1 MKFSSFLILASF
13 ICALLSAGSLALADG
28 TNTITIEGGGW
39 GHGVGMS
46 QYGAYGR
53 ALPVNQGGGGQTA
66 AEILEF
72 YYPNTSLTQD
82 ENVPDDIR
90 VHLFSGLGATF
101 TTSGPIDIKNG
112 NDETFASLTEG
123 TELTFGYGQNEFT
136 ITNTQGVDICI
147 DDSGETPVNR
157 CEVEPI
163 YIELSENEPIQ
174 TDVISQFTNISTSGN
189 SYQWGSLT
197 VRKRTF
203 AGGGIYVL
211 LENLPMDKYLY
222 GLAEVPASWPD
233 AALETQAIAGRT
245 YAYQRVLSRRGNANW
260 TVPWDVYSTV
270 NDQHYTGYSNESGAY
285 APNWQSA
292 VDVTSQNVL
301 LINQSPIIAYYSS
314 SNGGATAAGSYVF
327 CTSANFPCA
336 NISYLQAQPD
346 AFDSSGNP
354 YGTWSRSYS
363 GQELGRWVADSLG
376 SIGHVTALSISG
388 DVDPYGR
395 TDHADITIY
404 GTSGTKVTKGD
415 SFMSLVNSGLSSEG
429 RDKSEQ
435 ILSTLYFVPNFS
447 LPDNRV
453 HQDYDNLLPAGWIG
467 TESRDDFGTA
477 TVAADFNGDNAID
490 FTVGVSGENIG
501 SISDAGLIHTIYG
514 GNGGIGVNETIYQ
527 GEDGW
532 PGVPESGDE
541 FGAALT
547 SADFNGDGFDDLA
560 VGSPGD
566 EIGGF
571 DNAGMVTVAYGSATG
586 LGNQQI
592 FHQNTGGIGGAA
604 AAGDRFGSSL
614 ATGDINA
621 DGFDDLI
628 IGVPGEYRCWPR
640 VCGAVGGINI
650 IYGSANGLTSA
661 NDHYFTQN
669 SRGIGG
675 ISAVGDQFG
684 ASVASGD
691 IDNDGFDDVIIGV
704 PGDYRCWRRVCGAVG
719 AINIMYGTGNGL
731 SAANDH
737 YFTQNSSGVDGVS
750 GVGDEFGAFVTTS
763 DINDDGFSD
772 VIIGTP
778 GERISSRNNAGA
790 VHVLYGT
797 NNGTTTAND
806 TFLYVS
812 QSLFTGSSQSN
823 ARFGTSV
830 TVIDNDLIIGA
841 PGTTINGA
849 TAAGAIYYLRD

>member
-1 MKFSSFLILASF
+1 MVQYPDIL
-13 ICALLSAGSLALADG
+13 G
-28 TNTITIEGGGW
+28 T
-39 GHGVGMS
+39 
-46 QYGAYGR
+46 
-53 ALPVNQGGGGQTA
+53 
-66 AEILEF
+66 
-72 YYPNTSLTQD
+72 
-82 ENVPDDIR
+82 
-90 VHLFSGLGATF
+90 
-101 TTSGPIDIKNG
+101 
-112 NDETFASLTEG
+112 
-123 TELTFGYGQNEFT
+123 
-136 ITNTQGVDICI
+136 
-147 DDSGETPVNR
+147 
-157 CEVEPI
+157 
-163 YIELSENEPIQ
+163 
-174 TDVISQFTNISTSGN
+174 TD
-189 SYQWGSLT
+189 
-197 VRKRTF
+197 
-203 AGGGIYVL
+203 
-211 LENLPMDKYLY
+211 
-222 GLAEVPASWPD
+222 
-233 AALETQAIAGRT
+233 
-245 YAYQRVLSRRGNANW
+245 
-260 TVPWDVYSTV
+260 
-270 NDQHYTGYSNESGAY
+270 
-285 APNWQSA
+285 WQQ
-292 VDVTSQNVL
+292 V
-301 LINQSPIIAYYSS
+301 
-314 SNGGATAAGSYVF
+314 
-327 CTSANFPCA
+327 
-336 NISYLQAQPD
+336 
-346 AFDSSGNP
+346 P
-354 YGTWSRSYS
+354 YGTVIRNDGYGCLGGSSDPDPNPNPPTVNVVSQNTSDFLPS
-363 GQELGRWVADSLG
+363 GWNLAESFDGF
-376 SIGHVTALSISG
+376 
-388 DVDPYGR
+388 
-395 TDHADITIY
+395 
-404 GTSGTKVTKGD
+404 GTSLSEADFDGD
-415 SFMSLVNSGLSSEG
+415 GEIDLVVGS
-429 RDKSEQ
+429 
-435 ILSTLYFVPNFS
+435 
-447 LPDNRV
+447 
-453 HQDYDNLLPAGWIG
+453 A
-467 TESRDDFGTA
+467 TESVGQNVSA
-477 TVAADFNGDNAID
+477 GIIHVID
-490 FTVGVSGENIG
+490 GFPRIN
-501 SISDAGLIHTIYG
+501 
-514 GNGGIGVNETIYQ
+514 NNQNPYQ

-541 FGAALT
+541 FGATLA
-547 SADFNGDGFDDLA
+547 AGDFDGDGFDDLA

-704 PGDYRCWRRVCGAVG
+704 PGDYRCWPRVCGAVG

-778 GERISSRNNAGA
+778 GERISSRNDAGA

-823 ARFGTSV
+823 ARFGTSI
-830 TVIDNDLIIGA
+830 TVINNDLIIGA

-849 TAAGAIYYLRD
+849 TAAGAIYYHTN

>member
-1 MKFSSFLILASF
+1 MKPISMLLACLCLVFTSFAVDIAKSQPSFADHQNPTDSTWMPFIGEYKVWCTLAIGTGPCATHHGTWGIDFDTPIDVPIYATGSGHIKQLYGGCSPYGGSCNSGAGNWLSIDHGDHWSRYIHLSSFA
-13 ICALLSAGSLALADG
+13 AG
-28 TNTITIEGGGW
+28 I
-39 GHGVGMS
+39 GVGDWIEAGQLVGYAGLS
-46 QYGAYGR
+46 GTTSTASHLHYDETSPQN
-53 ALPVNQGGGGQTA
+53 LPVNRIFFGPFVACHGDTMVQYPD
-66 AEILEF
+66 IL
-72 YYPNTSLTQD
+72 
-82 ENVPDDIR
+82 
-90 VHLFSGLGATF
+90 G
-101 TTSGPIDIKNG
+101 TTD
-112 NDETFASLTEG
+112 
-123 TELTFGYGQNEFT
+123 
-136 ITNTQGVDICI
+136 
-147 DDSGETPVNR
+147 
-157 CEVEPI
+157 
-163 YIELSENEPIQ
+163 
-174 TDVISQFTNISTSGN
+174 
-189 SYQWGSLT
+189 
-197 VRKRTF
+197 
-203 AGGGIYVL
+203 
-211 LENLPMDKYLY
+211 
-222 GLAEVPASWPD
+222 
-233 AALETQAIAGRT
+233 
-245 YAYQRVLSRRGNANW
+245 
-260 TVPWDVYSTV
+260 
-270 NDQHYTGYSNESGAY
+270 
-285 APNWQSA
+285 WQQ
-292 VDVTSQNVL
+292 V
-301 LINQSPIIAYYSS
+301 
-314 SNGGATAAGSYVF
+314 
-327 CTSANFPCA
+327 
-336 NISYLQAQPD
+336 
-346 AFDSSGNP
+346 P
-354 YGTWSRSYS
+354 YGTVIRNDGY
-363 GQELGRWVADSLG
+363 GCLGGASDPNPNPNPPTVNVVSQNTSDFLPLG
-376 SIGHVTALSISG
+376 WNLAESFDGF
-388 DVDPYGR
+388 
-395 TDHADITIY
+395 
-404 GTSGTKVTKGD
+404 GTSLSEADFDGD
-415 SFMSLVNSGLSSEG
+415 GEVDLVVGS
-429 RDKSEQ
+429 
-435 ILSTLYFVPNFS
+435 
-447 LPDNRV
+447 
-453 HQDYDNLLPAGWIG
+453 A
-467 TESRDDFGTA
+467 TESVGQNVSA
-477 TVAADFNGDNAID
+477 GIIHVID
-490 FTVGVSGENIG
+490 GFPRIN
-501 SISDAGLIHTIYG
+501 
-514 GNGGIGVNETIYQ
+514 NNQNPYQ

-571 DNAGMVTVAYGSATG
+571 DNAGMVTVAYGSVTG

-849 TAAGAIYYLRD
+849 TAAGAIYYHTN

>member
-1 MKFSSFLILASF
+1 MGRWIADSSL
-13 ICALLSAGSLALADG
+13 G
-28 TNTITIEGGGW
+28 
-39 GHGVGMS
+39 GVG
-46 QYGAYGR
+46 
-53 ALPVNQGGGGQTA
+53 
-66 AEILEF
+66 
-72 YYPNTSLTQD
+72 
-82 ENVPDDIR
+82 
-90 VHLFSGLGATF
+90 
-101 TTSGPIDIKNG
+101 
-112 NDETFASLTEG
+112 
-123 TELTFGYGQNEFT
+123 
-136 ITNTQGVDICI
+136 
-147 DDSGETPVNR
+147 
-157 CEVEPI
+157 
-163 YIELSENEPIQ
+163 
-174 TDVISQFTNISTSGN
+174 
-189 SYQWGSLT
+189 
-197 VRKRTF
+197 
-203 AGGGIYVL
+203 
-211 LENLPMDKYLY
+211 
-222 GLAEVPASWPD
+222 
-233 AALETQAIAGRT
+233 
-245 YAYQRVLSRRGNANW
+245 
-260 TVPWDVYSTV
+260 
-270 NDQHYTGYSNESGAY
+270 
-285 APNWQSA
+285 
-292 VDVTSQNVL
+292 DVTGL
-301 LINQSPIIAYYSS
+301 RL
-314 SNGGATAAGSYVF
+314 
-327 CTSANFPCA
+327 
-336 NISYLQAQPD
+336 
-346 AFDSSGNP
+346 
-354 YGTWSRSYS
+354 
-363 GQELGRWVADSLG
+363 
-376 SIGHVTALSISG
+376 SG
-388 DVDPYGR
+388 DHGISGR
-395 TDHADITIY
+395 TDHVDITIIGSN
-404 GTSGTKVTKGD
+404 GTVTTKGD
-415 SFMSLVNSGLSSEG
+415 SFMAIVNSGLTDDG
-429 RDKSEQ
+429 RGLAEQ
-435 ILSTLYFVPNFS
+435 ILSTKYFFPNFA
-447 LPDNRV
+447 LTDKRI
-453 HQDYDNLLPAGWIG
+453 HQDYANFLPPGWIG
-467 TESRDDFGTA
+467 AETNDKFGTSF
-477 TVAADFNGDNAID
+477 TQGDFNGDQSKDIVIGAP
-490 FTVGVSGENIG
+490 GESIG
-501 SISDAGLIHTIYG
+501 GITSAGIIHAIYG
-514 GNGGIGVNETIYQ
+514 GTGGIGNNDAFYQ
-527 GEDGW
+527 GEGGW

-571 DNAGMVTVAYGSATG
+571 DNAGMVTVAYGSVTG

-849 TAAGAIYYLRD
+849 TAAGAIYYHTN

>member
-1 MKFSSFLILASF
+1 M
-13 ICALLSAGSLALADG
+13 
-28 TNTITIEGGGW
+28 
-39 GHGVGMS
+39 
-46 QYGAYGR
+46 
-53 ALPVNQGGGGQTA
+53 
-66 AEILEF
+66 
-72 YYPNTSLTQD
+72 
-82 ENVPDDIR
+82 
-90 VHLFSGLGATF
+90 
-101 TTSGPIDIKNG
+101 
-112 NDETFASLTEG
+112 
-123 TELTFGYGQNEFT
+123 
-136 ITNTQGVDICI
+136 
-147 DDSGETPVNR
+147 
-157 CEVEPI
+157 
-163 YIELSENEPIQ
+163 
-174 TDVISQFTNISTSGN
+174 
-189 SYQWGSLT
+189 
-197 VRKRTF
+197 
-203 AGGGIYVL
+203 
-211 LENLPMDKYLY
+211 
-222 GLAEVPASWPD
+222 
-233 AALETQAIAGRT
+233 
-245 YAYQRVLSRRGNANW
+245 
-260 TVPWDVYSTV
+260 
-270 NDQHYTGYSNESGAY
+270 
-285 APNWQSA
+285 
-292 VDVTSQNVL
+292 
-301 LINQSPIIAYYSS
+301 
-314 SNGGATAAGSYVF
+314 
-327 CTSANFPCA
+327 
-336 NISYLQAQPD
+336 
-346 AFDSSGNP
+346 
-354 YGTWSRSYS
+354 
-363 GQELGRWVADSLG
+363 
-376 SIGHVTALSISG
+376 
-388 DVDPYGR
+388 
-395 TDHADITIY
+395 
-404 GTSGTKVTKGD
+404 
-415 SFMSLVNSGLSSEG
+415 
-429 RDKSEQ
+429 
-435 ILSTLYFVPNFS
+435 
-447 LPDNRV
+447 
-453 HQDYDNLLPAGWIG
+453 
-467 TESRDDFGTA
+467 
-477 TVAADFNGDNAID
+477 
-490 FTVGVSGENIG
+490 
-501 SISDAGLIHTIYG
+501 
-514 GNGGIGVNETIYQ
+514 
-527 GEDGW
+527 
-532 PGVPESGDE
+532 
-541 FGAALT
+541 
-547 SADFNGDGFDDLA
+547 
-560 VGSPGD
+560 GSPGD

-571 DNAGMVTVAYGSATG
+571 DNAGMVTVAYGSVTG